1 MTKTKRIIL
10 ISICSILIVATMVA
24 MIFACINYYGGKNK
38 AHAEYTDL
46 AGTNTLVNFNQISD
60 NVNVYKSGKASI
72 SEGSYYYAN
81 VSTNNAINFT
91 IGHTYFFIGKI
102 NSGSS
107 NIYKMSLYLN
117 SYSNVFDFNFTRN
130 TGYFV
135 MNTTSYSLFRV
146 YALDT
151 NDFNCNYTLNVIDLT
166 VMFGENNIPNEQQAN
181 EYFTAEYYNYTTG
194 TLVPYSKDYLQGYQD
209 GANDLL
215 EAMTI
220 TYNAFTIG
228 SSSTTYANNI
238 IERGEFEF
246 SQMEGYYYF
255 SGGIGISLNSIVE
268 RGTTFDVDY
277 TFLIPDLQGESQ
289 SYKLSFTLHFAYVD
303 ENNNLIDIVEISP
316 TNEGNY
322 NSYNGSFVLPIST
335 SKIYCYVNYG
345 RVGQNES
352 PTQCFAFKSDLT
364 FKSTDIA
371 LLMNNSYQR
380 GYSDMQER
388 YNINGDLYN
397 EIWTLG
403 YNNGLAQ
410 QNATIGTMDYAKA
423 AFIGIG
429 EILKI
434 ELLPGVPFSL
444 FVLLPLMLGLI
455 TFVVKLSKGG
465 D

>member
-38 AHAEYTDL
+38 AHAEYADL
-46 AGTNTLVNFNQISD
+46 AGTNTLVNFNQLISLPVS
-60 NVNVYKSGKASI
+60 NVSNNVSN
-72 SEGSYYYAN
+72 SYYTSITAFSYLAN
-81 VSTNNAINFT
+81 HLIYIKSNNTNDHKLALGNNSSVYEYVENDYIFSYTGNLNFNS
-91 IGHTYFFIGKI
+91 IVYDSGLPSGTY
-102 NSGSS
+102 
-107 NIYKMSLYLN
+107 YLN
-117 SYSNVFDFNFTRN
+117 F
-130 TGYFV
+130 
-135 MNTTSYSLFRV
+135 
-146 YALDT
+146 
-151 NDFNCNYTLNVIDLT
+151 IDLT
-166 VMFGENNIPNEQQAN
+166 QMFGAGNEPNLEQAR
-181 EYFTAEYYNYTTG
+181 EYFTAEYYSYTTG
-194 TLVPYSKDYLQGYQD
+194 SLVPYSKDYLQGYQD

-215 EAMTI
+215 DAMTI

-228 SSSTTYANNI
+228 ASSTTYANNI

-255 SGGIGISLNSIVE
+255 SGVIGISLNSIVE
-268 RGTTFDVDY
+268 RGTNFEVDY

-303 ENNNLIDIVEISP
+303 ENNNLIDIVEITP

-322 NSYNGSFVLPIST
+322 NFYNGSFVLPIST

-371 LLMNNSYQR
+371 MLMNNSYQR

-444 FVLLPLMLGLI
+444 FILLPLMLGLI
-455 TFVVKLSKGG
+455 TFVVRLSKGG